1 MTSFSLTLSGQ
12 SYSVSTSDPAQ
23 LAAITACRTKFNEA
37 LPQTIKDG
45 DNDIPNPDLLPDDEA
60 YLNHVFGHW
69 AAANPGFDQAALDA
83 VAASAF
89 ASYADQNPPEQV
101 VQQPLEGD
109 ALKTALKAYAAARRY
124 AIETGGTTV
133 GGIAIDTTRES
144 QGKLT
149 AAWAKAKSDPAFQI
163 NNWKTSQGAFV
174 TLNNATIIVL
184 GDAVLA
190 HVQACFDAEAA
201 AFAGI
206 DDDTITSTAQVD
218 AALVLS

>member
-1 MTSFSLTLSGQ
+1 MTSFSLSLSGQ

-23 LAAITACRTKFNEA
+23 LAAITACRTTYNSG

-45 DNDIPNPDLLPDDEA
+45 DNDIPNPDLLPDDES

-89 ASYADQNPPEQV
+89 ASYANQNPPEQV

-124 AIETGGTTV
+124 AIETGGITLNGLAIPTDRETQSKLSGAV
-133 GGIAIDTTRES
+133 LAFQAGALSGAID
-144 QGKLT
+144 
-149 AAWAKAKSDPAFQI
+149 
-163 NNWKTSQGAFV
+163 WKTSAGWVQLDQAAV
-174 TLNNATIIVL
+174 TGLAS
-184 GDAVLA
+184 AVAA
-190 HVQACFDAEAA
+190 HVQRSFSTEKTVSEAVDA
-201 AFAGI
+201 G
-206 DDDTITSTAQVD
+206 TITTAAEID
-218 AALVLS
+218 AANWS